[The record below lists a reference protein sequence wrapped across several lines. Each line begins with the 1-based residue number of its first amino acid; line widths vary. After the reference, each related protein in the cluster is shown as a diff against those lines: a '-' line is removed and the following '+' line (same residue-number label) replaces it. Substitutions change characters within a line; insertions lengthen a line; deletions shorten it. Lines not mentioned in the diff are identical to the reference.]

1 MSRLIS
7 QDLDATGVAQVIVVL
22 KEPPTPAAIGAAAG
36 AALGGPMLPAPL
48 RGLERYFR
56 HSELSQD
63 SALAAS
69 SLTAATAVAPPVRYY
84 PNLGVA
90 LGTVDRAGLAA
101 LRSDPAVAS
110 VQGAP
115 KLSLIAPERVADA
128 KLTVSRTW
136 GISALK
142 APELWAKGFTGKGIL
157 VGHLD
162 TGVDAN
168 HPALKDAVATFAEF
182 DLLGFEVTPAPAAH
196 DGGEHGT
203 HTAATIAG
211 RPVQGR
217 NVGMAPEA
225 KLASALVIEGG
236 NAVAR
241 VLGGMDW
248 AVGQRVNVLSMSLG
262 FRGWWEDFIPI
273 TRILRRRQVLPVFA
287 VGNEGPGTS
296 RSPGNY
302 PQALSVGAMDRN
314 HTVAWF
320 SSSQEFVRRT
330 APLVPDL
337 IGPGVGVTSA
347 KPGGGWQD
355 MDGTSMATPH
365 IAGLAALLMQAR
377 PNATIRRI
385 EQAIFRSSTLEPTM
399 PHDRA
404 NRGLPDGLKALAL
417 LRP

>member
-1 MSRLIS
+1 MSRVIS
-7 QDLDATGVAQVIVVL
+7 QDLQASGVAQVIVVL
-22 KEPPTPAAIGAAAG
+22 KQAPAA
-36 AALGGPMLPAPL
+36 AALGGRAAVGGPMMAAPVG
-48 RGLERYFR
+48 GLERHFR

-69 SLTAATAVAPPVRYY
+69 TLTPPNAVEPALRYY

-90 LGTVDRAGLAA
+90 LGTVDREGLAA

-115 KLSLIAPERVADA
+115 KLSLIAPERIADA
-128 KLTVSRTW
+128 KLSVDRTW
-136 GISALK
+136 GLRVLK
-142 APELWAKGFTGKGIL
+142 APELWAKGYTGGGIL

-162 TGVDAN
+162 TGVDGR
-168 HPALKDAVATFAEF
+168 HPALRGAIESFAEF
-182 DLLGFEVTPAPAAH
+182 DALGFEVTPTPAAR
-196 DGGEHGT
+196 DSGEHGT

-211 RPVQGR
+211 RPVQSR
-217 NVGMAPEA
+217 HVGMAPDA

-236 NAVAR
+236 NTVAR

-248 AVGQRVNVLSMSLG
+248 AVGQRVRILSMSLG

-273 TRILRRRQVLPVFA
+273 ARILRRQRVLPVFA

-302 PQALSVGAMDRN
+302 PQALSVGAMGRDR
-314 HTVAWF
+314 TVVGF
-320 SSSQEFVRRT
+320 SSSQRFQRRRD
-330 APLVPDL
+330 PLVPDL
-337 IGPGVGVTSA
+337 IGPGVAVTSA

-365 IAGLAALLMQAR
+365 IAGLAALLMQAA
-377 PNATIRRI
+377 PNAPLGRI
-385 EQAIFRSSTLEPTM
+385 ERAIFDSCTLEPTM
-399 PHDRA
+399 RRNRA
-404 NRGLPDGLKALAL
+404 NRGLPNGLTALAL
-417 LRP
+417 LKP